1 LNLWGGHINGKR
13 DMPLDD
19 DHNTESQRFTLSEAE
34 KARRLQALKS
44 RLTVDDRASASRA
57 ASGGWLLPAL
67 FWTALI
73 ALAALAAAYWFSAS
87 RGDTAFAVQAGEA
100 LELRIGRGGHYE
112 LPGQIGAEPVR
123 FIVDTGASLT
133 SIPQRVGERLG
144 IRECSAIGFDLSRGN
159 EPGCCRRETFHT
171 ANGSSEGCVARVPSI
186 RFGSFEVRNARVAV
200 MPDIGEQA
208 LLGMNVLRQFS
219 LVQQGNRLTIT
230 PAVSH

>member
-1 LNLWGGHINGKR
+1 
-13 DMPLDD
+13 MPVDD
-19 DHNTESQRFTLSEAE
+19 DHKTESQRFTLSDAE
-34 KARRLQALKS
+34 KARRLDALKS
-44 RLTVDDRASASRA
+44 RLTVDGQASAARS

-73 ALAALAAAYWFSAS
+73 ALGALAAAYWFSAS

-100 LELRIGRGGHYE
+100 LELRLGRGGHYE
-112 LPGQIGAEPVR
+112 LPGQIGTEPVR

-159 EPGCCRRETFHT
+159 EPGCCRRETFRT

-200 MPDIGEQA
+200 MPDMGEQA

-230 PAVSH
+230 PAAAY

>member
-1 LNLWGGHINGKR
+1 LKLGGGHIKGKQE
-13 DMPLDD
+13 MPLDD
-19 DHNTESQRFTLSEAE
+19 DHSTESQRFTLSEAE

-44 RLTVDDRASASRA
+44 RLTVDGGEA
-57 ASGGWLLPAL
+57 AARTRSGGWLLPAL
-67 FWTALI
+67 FWAALI

-87 RGDTAFAVQAGEA
+87 RGDTAFAVLAGEA

-133 SIPQRVGERLG
+133 SIPQRVGKRLG
-144 IRECSAIGFDLSRGN
+144 IRECSAIGFDLSRSD
-159 EPGCCRRETFHT
+159 EPGCCRRETFRT

-186 RFGSFEVRNARVAV
+186 RFGSFEVRNASVAV
-200 MPDIGEQA
+200 MPDMGEQA